1 MNPVAQVSNLLWS
14 LDISDGRMW
23 AKWAGFY
30 QAAAAPTIVW

>member
-1 MNPVAQVSNLLWS
+1 MFRDWS
-14 LDISDGRMW
+14 LDISDGRIW